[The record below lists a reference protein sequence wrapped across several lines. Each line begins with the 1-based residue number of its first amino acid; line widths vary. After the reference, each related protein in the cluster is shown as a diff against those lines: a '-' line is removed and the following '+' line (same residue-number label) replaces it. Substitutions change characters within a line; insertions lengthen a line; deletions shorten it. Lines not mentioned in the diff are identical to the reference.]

1 MLKTVAVSSNKKTG
15 PIAVTY
21 RAGVRDTYGT
31 CPKTCQLN
39 PVPEAGTDE
48 IDEEYFT
55 ALLNAVPRNG
65 VAWTYSHFPW
75 DQLPVA
81 DWNDKNKTVINA
93 SCDDMDTA
101 VDAIKAGRPSVVAAP
116 LGTDWSGGHE
126 YRGVNFVRC
135 PAELAD
141 NFTCMQCGNGKPLCA
156 RPDRDYV
163 IVFVA
168 HGSGAK
174 KVGTDCAGG
183 CYAAQ
188 GNVAIQWHD
197 TRKTGAA
204 NDAARLLQFAKSL
217 PPGSMLRH
225 HVAGDIGRA
234 A

>member
-31 CPKTCQLN
+31 CPKSCGLN
-39 PVPEAGTDE
+39 PEPRTGADD
-48 IDEEYFT
+48 IDRDYLN
-55 ALLNAVPRNG
+55 ALLKAVPRNG
-65 VAWTYSHFPW
+65 VAWTYSHFPAR
-75 DQLPVA
+75 DIPIAGPGQ
-81 DWNDKNKTVINA
+81 TVINA
-93 SCDDMDTA
+93 SCDDMDSA
-101 VDAIKAGRPSVVAAP
+101 VDAVQAGRPAVVAAP

-126 YRGVNFVRC
+126 YRGTKFIQC
-135 PAELAD
+135 PAELSEG
-141 NFTCMQCGNGKPLCA
+141 FTCMQCGGGKPLCA
-156 RPDRDYV
+156 RADRDYV
-163 IVFVA
+163 VVFVA
-168 HGSGAK
+168 HGTGAK

-188 GNVAIQWHD
+188 GPTAIQWHG

-204 NDAARLLQFAKSL
+204 NDAQALIDFAKSL